1 MSERQS
7 ICLNM
12 IVKNEARVIERCL
25 RSVRPFITTWVI
37 VDTGST
43 DGTQDLIGRLLAD
56 VPGELHERPWV
67 NFGHNRS
74 EALALARDKADYIL
88 LIDADEVLEYEPEFR
103 LPRLTKDL
111 YRTKHFSGKSSTTF
125 FRPQFLR
132 GNMPFRYEGVLHEYV
147 ECDLPYESAELSG
160 LGCRGMFD
168 GARNTDPRAKYE
180 ADARLLE
187 EALKKEPG
195 NHRYAFYLAQ
205 SYRDAG
211 MRKKAIEAYERRA
224 KMGGWE
230 EEVYYSLQQ
239 IALLLEVEGES
250 RANVTAAY
258 LRAFEARPTRAEP
271 LTELARLYRQA
282 SSYATAHLFAE
293 RATRIKKPDDIL
305 FLDESVYAWRALD
318 ELSIASYYI
327 GDYRA
332 SAALAE
338 RLLAEGSLPEK
349 QRPRVIENLNFA
361 RKKLALL
368 GADDEGS
375 SGRTR
380 SSP

>member
-43 DGTQDLIGRLLAD
+43 DGTQDKIGRLLPD
-56 VPGELHERPWV
+56 VPGELHNRPWV
-67 NFGHNRS
+67 HFGHNRS

-88 LIDADEVLEYEPEFR
+88 LIDADEVLEYEPDFR
-103 LPRLTKDL
+103 LPPLTKDL
-111 YRTKHFSGKSSTTF
+111 YRTKHFSGGSTTTF
-125 FRPQFLR
+125 FRPQLLR

-147 ECDLPYESAELSG
+147 ECDLPFESAELKG
-160 LGCRGMFD
+160 IGCRGMFD
-168 GARNTDPRAKYE
+168 GARNQDARAKYE
-180 ADARLLE
+180 ADAKLLE
-187 EALKKEPG
+187 AALRTEPD
-195 NHRYAFYLAQ
+195 HQRYAFYLAQ

-211 MRKKAIEAYERRA
+211 MRTKAIEAYEKRV
-224 KMGGWE
+224 KMAGWA
-230 EEVYYSLQQ
+230 EEVYYSLHQ

-271 LTELARLYRQA
+271 LTELARVYRQA
-282 SSYATAHLFAE
+282 GNYATAHLFAE
-293 RATRIKKPDDIL
+293 RATRIKRPDDIL
-305 FLDESVYAWRALD
+305 FLDESVYVWRALD

-327 GDYRA
+327 GDYRT

-338 RLLAEGSLPEK
+338 RLLAEGQLPEK

-361 RKKLALL
+361 RKKLAEL
-368 GADDEGS
+368 GAED
-375 SGRTR
+375 
-380 SSP
+380 